1 MAVQSNVGLLVVPWM
16 TMRRCSNVNIK
27 DGLQRFERSHNAF
40 QWMVTTVVAK
50 VN

>member
-1 MAVQSNVGLLVVPWM
+1 M

-40 QWMVTTVVAK
+40 QWMVTKVVAK

>member
-1 MAVQSNVGLLVVPWM
+1 MAVQSNVGPLVVPWM
-16 TMRRCSNVNIK
+16 TMRRCSNENIK

-40 QWMVTTVVAK
+40 LWMVTKVVAK